1 MNVSD
6 GQREIYICD
15 VFSETIIPWTEERER
30 TARPPLDKALLVFT
44 DEFLLEPLVHI
55 LRCDKTEFLFKSLI
69 PFVEIQ
75 FN

>member
-1 MNVSD
+1 MDVSD
-6 GQREIYICD
+6 GQIEIYISDIFC
-15 VFSETIIPWTEERER
+15 ETII
-30 TARPPLDKALLVFT
+30 ARDGRANLDHLLTKHCWSPT

-69 PFVEIQ
+69 PFVHIE